1 MKTYI
6 KSILPTHVWQKMRNT
21 KQDARNTAYRIKGQ
35 LMPSPFHESL
45 KTTPK
50 ILILG
55 VADYE
60 NLGDHAIAYA
70 QRKFVDKIVAGNQKR
85 LIVEVPSRTPIRHV
99 IDIIAPDDV
108 LLFTGGGNFGDL
120 YKFAQDIF
128 TPIIEAFPT
137 HPKVFFPQSF
147 TFKSDTDFSDERSVS
162 GKLLAACNLAGS
174 TLTIVA
180 RESKSFGLF
189 KKHFPNNN
197 ILFTP
202 DIVLSLNVRDN
213 YYVEHASEYKRGVKL
228 FMRGPGEKV
237 LDERIQEDFV
247 TSLKMLRG
255 YVDMDAED
263 YPSDVSI
270 DGRKLALTKLWAIIA
285 GNEVLV
291 TDRLHGLIFA
301 HITGTP
307 CLVFDNHNSKIKMT
321 VKDWLSNTPGIVF
334 VDPREPLVVDDL
346 VKLVDDLSGK
356 TVAPFD
362 ATQAYAPL
370 TDILNQHI
378 ND

>member
-1 MKTYI
+1 M
-6 KSILPTHVWQKMRNT
+6 PTHVWQKMRST
-21 KQDARNTAYRIKGQ
+21 QQDVRNMAYHIKSQ
-35 LMPSPFHESL
+35 LIPSPFHESL

-55 VADYE
+55 VTDYG
-60 NLGDHAIAYA
+60 NLDDHAIAYA
-70 QRKFVDKIVAGNQKR
+70 QRKFVDKIVDGNQKR
-85 LIVEVPSRTPIRHV
+85 LIVEVPARTPIRHV
-99 IDIIAPDDV
+99 IDIVTPDDV
-108 LLFTGGGNFGDL
+108 LLFTGGDNFGDF

-128 TPIIEAFPT
+128 TPIIEVFPT

-147 TFKSDTDFSDERSVS
+147 TFKSDSDFSDERSIS
-162 GKLLAACNLAGS
+162 GELLAACNLAGS

-180 RESKSFGLF
+180 REAKSFDLF

-197 ILFTP
+197 ILLTP
-202 DIVLSLNVRDN
+202 DIVLSLNARGN
-213 YYVEHASEYKRGVKL
+213 YYVAHASEYKRGVKL
-228 FMRGPGEKV
+228 FTHEPGEKV
-237 LDERIQEDFV
+237 LDASIRENFF
-247 TSLKMLRG
+247 TSLKMLQG
-255 YVDMDAED
+255 HIDMNAED

-270 DGRKLALTKLWAIIA
+270 DGRKLALNKLWEIIA

-291 TDRLHGLIFA
+291 TDQLHGLIFA

-307 CLVFDNHNSKIKMT
+307 CLVFDKHDSKIKMT
-321 VKDWLSNTPGIVF
+321 VKDWLSNTPGVVF
-334 VDPREPLVVDDL
+334 VDPREPLVADDL

-362 ATQAYAPL
+362 ITQAYAPL
-370 TDILNQHI
+370 TDILNQYI

>member
-1 MKTYI
+1 MKAYI
-6 KSILPTHVWQKMRNT
+6 KSILPTHVWQKMSNT
-21 KQDARNTAYRIKGQ
+21 KRRIKGQ
-35 LMPSPFHESL
+35 LTPSPFHESL

-108 LLFTGGGNFGDL
+108 LLFTGGGNFGDF
-120 YKFAQDIF
+120 YNFAQDIF

-162 GKLLAACNLAGS
+162 GKLLAACNLAGNN
-174 TLTIVA
+174 LTIVA

-213 YYVEHASEYKRGVKL
+213 YYVEHASEYKRGIKL

-237 LDERIQEDFV
+237 LDEHIQEDFV

-270 DGRKLALTKLWAIIA
+270 DGRKLALTKLWATIA

-370 TDILNQHI
+370 TDILNQYI